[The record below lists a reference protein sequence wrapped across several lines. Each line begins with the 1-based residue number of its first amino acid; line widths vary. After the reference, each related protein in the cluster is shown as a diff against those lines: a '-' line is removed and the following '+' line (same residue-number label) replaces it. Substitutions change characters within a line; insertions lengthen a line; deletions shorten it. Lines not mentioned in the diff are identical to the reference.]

1 MNKLCFGIVD
11 CGVIAPLYAKAIKS
25 LSDSALLVAVSS
37 NIKEEANAFGVKYR
51 IDWYQ
56 DYHDLIQSSNAETVR
71 VCATSRTPA
80 QPTMGVAS
88 FGNRVFVEKPL
99 DISLE

>member
-37 NIKEEANAFGVKYR
+37 NIKEEAKAFGEKYR
-51 IDWYQ
+51 IDWYE
-56 DYHDLIQSSNAETVR
+56 DYHDL
-71 VCATSRTPA
+71 
-80 QPTMGVAS
+80 
-88 FGNRVFVEKPL
+88 L
-99 DISLE
+99 D